1 MATPGSNEGATP
13 VQATG
18 TAAPTVSTR
27 VSTSSNGKNNK
38 DVAESGV
45 PAVPCG
51 PKDNRTTQP
60 DAAPSSTV
68 KQRSTTEHHATAA
81 SSSVSADSAAKVG
94 SAPDYTGAD
103 KDATSTSHL
112 KTSSG
117 PVADVTEATDG
128 GAARGQCAQ
137 KGPGPENCGIRSPSK
152 TRGAVHITTAT
163 VKSGGDKPAGTKAY
177 VDAAAAA
184 PVGVVAEEVANRVT
198 LPVVTPPGLRTSG
211 AATPEVPPPGATTQ
225 ALATPTSPMPTSGK
239 SPGSSG
245 PDGADPKNL
254 GDAHAGAKRPTGR
267 TAAAKV
273 PRLDKT
279 TTTDTGT
286 ANTDAARPAG
296 SAATRAAAPQP
307 TVPTT
312 VLGGTSLDGA
322 NVDKPIGTAEPGLPK
337 DNVFRDG
344 GSNSGGA
351 VEMVTLGAVSGATEA
366 VATTSTGAKAFTATD
381 GSARST
387 TGRDAPASAGNVDVA
402 GPSRVTTVRSPGVSR
417 AIATEESPPGPSSA
431 KAPRIAGTPPPPAMN
446 SAATDRILEELND
459 VARDPPP
466 NCSAGLVHSDDLFNW
481 RAVIV
486 GPQGTPYEGGMF
498 HLHISFP
505 DDYPHSPP
513 KVTFKTK
520 IYHPNV
526 SDEGDISLD
535 VLLWN
540 WSPQMRVGQVLLSIC
555 WLLGEPDIENAVNE
569 HAAYNYTEDPDEYN
583 VIARKCTETNAL

>member
-38 DVAESGV
+38 DVAESSV

-51 PKDNRTTQP
+51 PNDNRTTQP

-103 KDATSTSHL
+103 KDATSTSHP

-117 PVADVTEATDG
+117 PVADITEATDG

-152 TRGAVHITTAT
+152 THGAVHITTAT

-184 PVGVVAEEVANRVT
+184 PVGVVAEGIANRVT
-198 LPVVTPPGLRTSG
+198 LPVVTPPGSRTG
-211 AATPEVPPPGATTQ
+211 AATPEVPPPGATTR
-225 ALATPTSPMPTSGK
+225 ALVTPTSPMPTSAK
-239 SPGSSG
+239 SPASSG

-254 GDAHAGAKRPTGR
+254 DDVRAGTKSPTGP
-267 TAAAKV
+267 AKV

-296 SAATRAAAPQP
+296 STATCAAAPQP
-307 TVPTT
+307 TAPTT
-312 VLGGTSLDGA
+312 VLGGTSLNGA
-322 NVDKPIGTAEPGLPK
+322 NVAKPIGTAEPGLPK
-337 DNVFRDG
+337 DNVFRDS

-351 VEMVTLGAVSGATEA
+351 VEMATLGAVSGAAEA
-366 VATTSTGAKAFTATD
+366 VATTTTSAKAFTATD
-381 GSARST
+381 GSARS

-402 GPSRVTTVRSPGVSR
+402 VPSGVTTVRSHGVSR
-417 AIATEESPPGPSSA
+417 AIATEESSPGPSSA
-431 KAPRIAGTPPPPAMN
+431 KPPRIAGTPPPPAVK

-466 NCSAGLVHSDDLFNW
+466 NCSAGLVNSDDLFNW
-481 RAVIV
+481 HAVIV
-486 GPQGTPYEGGMF
+486 GPEGTPYEGGVF
-498 HLHISFP
+498 HLDISFP

-513 KVTFKTK
+513 KVTFTTK

-526 SDEGDISLD
+526 SNEGDISLD

-540 WSPQMRVGQVLLSIC
+540 WSPLMRVGQVLLSIC
-555 WLLGEPDIENAVNE
+555 WLLGEPDMENAVNE
-569 HAAYNYTEDPDEYN
+569 HAAYNYTEEPDVYN
-583 VIARKCTETNAL
+583 AIAREWTETHAL